1 MSKETQALLALLV
14 HLELLESRGKMAR
27 MENPASRALV
37 ETVDHKVFAVWLVLQ
52 AHKVS
57 KERKVLKVEQGH
69 VVNKESKDQKGTP
82 ETEAQKDH
90 VEVAPLAHKDL
101 KESRVLRVR
110 EELLDLVPVAQPAQW
125 VHEENAER
133 WANKAKRA
141 ILALLAHRALVVAMV

>member
-1 MSKETQALLALLV
+1 VSKETQALLALLV
-14 HLELLESRGKMAR
+14 HLELLESQGKMAR

-101 KESRVLRVR
+101 KESRALRVR
-110 EELLDLVPVAQPAQW
+110 EELLDLVPVVQPVQW
-125 VHEENAER
+125 VHEENVER

-141 ILALLAHRALVVAMV
+141 ILALLAHRA